1 MTSVAHLASGVV
13 RSGLLGRDVTAILVL
28 TGSFS
33 LGDKE
38 WRDIPWRPAAR
49 PRPRQADRENNGP
62 AARSGALDLGGI
74 VNRRFLIVCLAVL
87 ALGFVFLG
95 FVFNKGHEAAREFSR
110 EVALARQ
117 EAEQIREQ
125 VVFFSERRVAARLT
139 LADSLERMGVN
150 PLAAA
155 SMVVAAESIYDLRH
169 FRAGNFLAVGRSV
182 VGELRAVRYQIDAD
196 RLLWIEPRGGG
207 FRAEIKTI
215 PSHSEV
221 AGVSGQ
227 IRDSLFNAV
236 TDAGESPELAM
247 RLAEIFG
254 WDLDFYTDPRPGDT
268 FRVVVEKRKHLNG
281 RTAAYGRIL
290 AADYNNSGHAY
301 QAMLFHDPEGRP
313 AYYSADGKSLQKA
326 FLRSPLKFAAPITS
340 HFSRSRF
347 HPILKTYR
355 PHLGIDY
362 GAPIG
367 TPVQAIGGGRV
378 VFAGRKGGAGN
389 LVHLQHANGY
399 ETMYMHLSRVLV
411 HPGQHVDQGQRI
423 GLVGRTGL
431 ATGPH
436 LDFRIRQNGAFRNFE
451 TLHLP
456 PAQPVDKRDWSDFAA
471 TRERALALLPD
482 PNAFGTAAKTA
493 GPDTASSA
501 DAHSGVASQPR

>member
-1 MTSVAHLASGVV
+1 M
-13 RSGLLGRDVTAILVL
+13 
-28 TGSFS
+28 
-33 LGDKE
+33 
-38 WRDIPWRPAAR
+38 
-49 PRPRQADRENNGP
+49 
-62 AARSGALDLGGI
+62 
-74 VNRRFLIVCLAVL
+74 VNRGFLIVCLTVL
-87 ALGFVFLG
+87 ALGFIFLS
-95 FVFNKGHEAAREFSR
+95 FVFKKRLEAAREFSR

-117 EAEQIREQ
+117 EAGQIRDR
-125 VVFFSERRVAARLT
+125 VVFFSEHRVAARLT

-150 PLAAA
+150 SVAAA
-155 SMVVAAESIYDLRH
+155 GMVAAAQSVYDLHH

-182 VGELRAVRYQIDAD
+182 AGELRTVRYQIDAD
-196 RLLWIEPRGGG
+196 RLLWIEPRNGG

-215 PSHSEV
+215 PSHTEV
-221 AGVSGQ
+221 SGVSGQ
-227 IRDSLFNAV
+227 VSDSLFNAV
-236 TDAGESPELAM
+236 TDAGESPELAI

-268 FRVVVEKRKHLNG
+268 FRVVVEKRKHLDG
-281 RTAAYGRIL
+281 RTAAYGCIL
-290 AADYNNSGHAY
+290 AAEYNNSGHTY
-301 QAMLFHDPEGRP
+301 QAVLFHDPQGRP
-313 AYYSADGKSLQKA
+313 AYYSADGKSLEKA

-355 PHLGIDY
+355 AHLGIDY
-362 GAPIG
+362 GAPTG

-411 HPGQHVDQGQRI
+411 HPGQHVNQGQRV

-436 LDFRIRQNGAFRNFE
+436 LDFRIRQNGVFRNFE

-456 PAQPVDKRDWSDFAA
+456 PAQPIAKREWSDFAA

-482 PNAFGTAAKTA
+482 PNALEAAAKTA
-493 GPDTASSA
+493 APDTAGSV
-501 DAHSGVASQPR
+501 DTHSGSTSQPR